1 MEKKLIIDET
11 GARYLMSGQVWCYAN
26 NVLEVQ
32 GNPENGDITALC
44 TKGGNLI
51 GYGFYSAVNHIRAR
65 ILSRNA
71 QTVPDAGFFRERIK
85 KAVAYR
91 KTIMGENFSNC
102 RLIFGESD
110 GLPGWVVDRY
120 NDVLVSQ
127 ISTAGIEKRKEELYG
142 FLVELLKE
150 TGEESFCIYERNEIV
165 ARAKEG
171 LPSYKGFYNDAVHA
185 ENTVIL
191 ENGIYMNV
199 DFVHG
204 QKTGYFLDQK
214 TNRLITRNYAKG
226 KRVLDAFTHTGG
238 FAMNC
243 AYGGAAS
250 VVAADLSKTA
260 LEQAKQ
266 NARLNHLE
274 NVITFVQTDVLRYL
288 DDCKPDTF
296 DMIILDPPAF
306 TKSRRTVDHAYQGYK
321 RINLRAMELL
331 PDGGILAT
339 CSCSRYMETELF
351 EKMLEEASAEAG
363 VKLIPLSVTYQNPD
377 HPVLPEIRST
387 EYLKFL
393 VFRVEKQKD

>member
-44 TKGGNLI
+44 TKEGNLI

-91 KTIMGENFSNC
+91 KTITGENFSNC

-171 LPSYKGFYNDAVHA
+171 LPS
-185 ENTVIL
+185 
-191 ENGIYMNV
+191 
-199 DFVHG
+199 
-204 QKTGYFLDQK
+204 
-214 TNRLITRNYAKG
+214 
-226 KRVLDAFTHTGG
+226 
-238 FAMNC
+238 
-243 AYGGAAS
+243 
-250 VVAADLSKTA
+250 
-260 LEQAKQ
+260 
-266 NARLNHLE
+266 
-274 NVITFVQTDVLRYL
+274 
-288 DDCKPDTF
+288 
-296 DMIILDPPAF
+296 
-306 TKSRRTVDHAYQGYK
+306 
-321 RINLRAMELL
+321 
-331 PDGGILAT
+331 
-339 CSCSRYMETELF
+339 
-351 EKMLEEASAEAG
+351 
-363 VKLIPLSVTYQNPD
+363 
-377 HPVLPEIRST
+377 
-387 EYLKFL
+387 
-393 VFRVEKQKD
+393 